1 MRTNSKRAEQL
12 IENQWS
18 ARHAVTIEDFE
29 FLAACGISYGDPC
42 GMESNAPPAWM
53 SEPLNMYSNRS
64 DEPSHQEFEQ

>member
-1 MRTNSKRAEQL
+1 VRTNRKRVEQL

-53 SEPLNMYSNRS
+53 SEPLNIYSNRG
-64 DEPSHQEFEQ
+64 DEPSHEESEQ